1 MKENEYILGLVTP
14 PWYTEPME
22 QKLKKTL
29 PNTLNDSIDHN
40 TKWKVEF
47 LADPLTGLTEE
58 SKDVI
63 DSLYDKKKEKGWDF
77 AVCLTDLPLF
87 KSKDLV
93 VASANKEKQVSMVSI
108 PGLGAFPLKKRI
120 RESILQLVLEM
131 YGDNQQLTEPSADN
145 KIKRKLQFGRFS
157 PILKEITDKD
167 ESNIGLRFTV
177 KSRIRGS
184 IRMITGMVRANR
196 PWLLFPSFMKIL
208 IIAFTTGV
216 YALIFPTLWM
226 LSHSYDISRMIIVSL
241 GAITSLVTWIIVAH
255 KLWEKPNEEFSDY
268 SRRLYN
274 TTTLLTLLTAVI
286 LYYLF
291 LFVCFLSAVTLLI
304 PMEMLES
311 QIKKPVDIS
320 SYFIIAWMATSFSTI
335 IGAVGSSLE
344 KEEVVLSGTY
354 GYRQRQRYELM
365 KEASQE
371 KKEAAEE
378 KKEAAEKK
386 EKAADKKEEAAEKK
400 EQEES

>member
-1 MKENEYILGLVTP
+1 MEETIHTLGIVTP
-14 PWYTEPME
+14 PWYTEAIG
-22 QKLKKTL
+22 QKLKRTL
-29 PNTLNDSIDHN
+29 PKLLSAKIND
-40 TKWKVEF
+40 TPKWEIEY

-58 SKDVI
+58 SNDVI
-63 DSLYDKKKEKGWDF
+63 DSLNEKKEEKGWDF

-87 KSKDLV
+87 KNNDLV
-93 VASANKEKQVSMVSI
+93 VASANREKKVSLISI

-131 YGDNQQLTEPSADN
+131 YGENQQEFEGSASE
-145 KIKRKLQFGRFS
+145 KWKRKLRVDRLS
-157 PILKEITDKD
+157 PILKEITEKN
-167 ESNIGLRFTV
+167 ESNIGVRFTV
-177 KSRIRGS
+177 QSRIRGS

-196 PWLLFPSFMKIL
+196 PWLLFPSFLKIL

-226 LSHSYDISRMIIVSL
+226 LSHSYDISRMVIVSF
-241 GAITSLVTWIIVAH
+241 GAITSLVMWIIVAH
-255 KLWEKPNEEFSDY
+255 KLWETPNDVFSDY
-268 SRRLYN
+268 SRKLYN
-274 TTTLLTLLTAVI
+274 TTTILTVLTAVI
-286 LYYLF
+286 LYYTF
-291 LFVCFLSAVTLLI
+291 LFFCFLAAVTLLI
-304 PMEMLES
+304 PIGMLES
-311 QIKKPVDIS
+311 QINKPVGIS

-354 GYRQRQRYELM
+354 GYRQRERYELM
-365 KEASQE
+365 KKASQE

-378 KKEAAEKK
+378 KKEAAEEK
-386 EKAADKKEEAAEKK
+386 EKAADKKEEAAEQK